1 MPQSSGQQV
10 NAEAV
15 LSRMASQSGG
25 GGNWNNSIV
34 DLLKLLN
41 LDSSLTARRQLA
53 NELNIHVAGDGSA
66 EENRA
71 LHKAVIQK
79 LAENGGKVP
88 VSMLAWFHRCSI
100 PGSSPRARFFWFAL
114 GFWLGINLANLVPA
128 QAQTNVAITNL
139 GGTVPDTSPTMSL
152 ANDGLPG
159 VLPAGMIARSGVS
172 FSERPRCCERQYLKR
187 WRDRAGVF
195 AVE

>member
-1 MPQSSGQQV
+1 MSIFGSIVEKIFGHATANPAGARSGEGQGSGSQSPAAAASSASPQLVPTPSAVTQGTAPMPQSSGQQV

-71 LHKAVIQK
+71 LHKAVMQK

-88 VSMLAWFHRCSI
+88 VSMLA
-100 PGSSPRARFFWFAL
+100 
-114 GFWLGINLANLVPA
+114 
-128 QAQTNVAITNL
+128 
-139 GGTVPDTSPTMSL
+139 
-152 ANDGLPG
+152 
-159 VLPAGMIARSGVS
+159 
-172 FSERPRCCERQYLKR
+172 
-187 WRDRAGVF
+187 
-195 AVE
+195 